1 MPSKTDRLR
10 TALTAANIRWTA
22 GLWGAGGVRT
32 DTDTV
37 TTVWPRAG
45 HAEGTLTFE
54 EDEHGLH
61 ALDAITVAQALTM
74 ACAGAVDGG
83 E

>member
-10 TALTAANIRWTA
+10 TALTAAGIQWTA
-22 GLWGAGGVRT
+22 GYWLAGTRT
-32 DTDTV
+32 NVDNV

-54 EDEHGLH
+54 EEDGVLH
-61 ALDAITVAQALTM
+61 ALDGITVAQALAM
-74 ACAGAVDGG
+74 ACAGAVDVGA
-83 E
+83 